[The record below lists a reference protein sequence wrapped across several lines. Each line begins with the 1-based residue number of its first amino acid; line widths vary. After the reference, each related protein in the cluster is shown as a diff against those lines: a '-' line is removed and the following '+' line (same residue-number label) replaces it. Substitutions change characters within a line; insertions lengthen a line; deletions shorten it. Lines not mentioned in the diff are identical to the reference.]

1 MARHSS
7 TPNYYP
13 KNILMSH
20 GSSTNLKKKS
30 LTFYEGHKFE
40 VGLKTTF
47 RVESYSMK
55 LTNLESIRSQVLRG
69 AMQMSLPLRSTME
82 VKDVKGAMRVALS
95 PRGIEG

>member
-1 MARHSS
+1 
-7 TPNYYP
+7 
-13 KNILMSH
+13 
-20 GSSTNLKKKS
+20 
-30 LTFYEGHKFE
+30 
-40 VGLKTTF
+40 
-47 RVESYSMK
+47 MK